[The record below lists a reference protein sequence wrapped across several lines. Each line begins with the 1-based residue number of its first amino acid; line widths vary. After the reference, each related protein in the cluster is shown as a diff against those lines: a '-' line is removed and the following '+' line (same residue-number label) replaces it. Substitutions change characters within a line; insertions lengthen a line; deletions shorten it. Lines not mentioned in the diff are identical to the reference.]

1 MCLLIF
7 KPEGKTIPSNYL
19 INAHLSNPHG
29 CGVAVAANGKIKIEK
44 SSRWTASEVEKV
56 LKSNVNSP
64 AIVHF
69 RWATHGSK
77 TFDNTHPFK
86 LNDNW
91 VAAHNGVIPDMQTEG
106 DESDTRA
113 FLRQH
118 VMPLLDVGVRLDDK
132 DILTMLGTSMGQANK
147 MTFLSADGS
156 YGIAN
161 EKSGHWKDGI
171 WYSNESYL
179 DYTPTPRIWK
189 PRPQRTYPGG
199 WGSWDEEGDAYFTNV
214 SNSRFRRGSKTS
226 TVPFYPEEDE
236 ENDNYAEAWHTFD
249 VNYLYCD
256 NCNQRVIE
264 EFRIESRSGLCYCHR
279 CYDQI

>member
-1 MCLLIF
+1 MCLLIL
-7 KPEGKTIPSNYL
+7 KPQGKTIPTNFL
-19 INAHLSNPHG
+19 ENAHQSNPHG
-29 CGVAVAANGKIKIEK
+29 CGVAVARNGKIKIEK
-44 SSRWTASEVEKV
+44 SARWSADEVNKV
-56 LKSNVNSP
+56 LASNVDAP

-91 VAAHNGVIPDMQTEG
+91 VAAHNGVIPSVQTEG

-118 VMPLLDVGVRLDDK
+118 VMPLLEVGVRLDDN
-132 DILTMLGTSMGQANK
+132 DILTMLGKSMGNANK

-161 EKSGHWKDGI
+161 ETAGHWRDGV
-171 WYSNESYL
+171 WYSNNSYL
-179 DYTPTPRIWK
+179 DYTPPARSWSPRSK
-189 PRPQRTYPGG
+189 HRTHS
-199 WGSWDEEGDAYFTNV
+199 WSSWDEGEQHDVYFSDNFKRPRKGTK
-214 SNSRFRRGSKTS
+214 G
-226 TVPFYPEEDE
+226 VPFATEDDDLYE
-236 ENDNYAEAWHTFD
+236 EAWHTFD
-249 VNYLYCD
+249 ITSLWCD